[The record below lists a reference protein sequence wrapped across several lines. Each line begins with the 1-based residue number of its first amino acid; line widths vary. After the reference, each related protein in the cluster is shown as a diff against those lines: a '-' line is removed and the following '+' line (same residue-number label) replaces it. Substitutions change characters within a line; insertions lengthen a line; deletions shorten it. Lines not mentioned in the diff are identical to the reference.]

1 MTELLTDPGHTRQ
14 DLQMIRTA
22 IRKGYDIPDELLSA
36 LPKIAGA
43 LMLDKSQKGQVRLKA
58 IETIM
63 AMKEADDRAKG
74 IDRPE
79 GRPAQTVVNVG
90 VNVDNRIDQR
100 RDQTLAIAERI
111 RAGRILS
118 VDSGDGS

>member
-1 MTELLTDPGHTRQ
+1 MTELLTEPGHTRQ
-14 DLQMIRTA
+14 DLAMVRTA

-43 LMLDKSQKGQVRLKA
+43 LMLDKTQKGHVRLKA

-79 GRPAQTVVNVG
+79 VRQTQTVVNVG
-90 VNVDNRIDQR
+90 VNVDNRVDDER
-100 RDQTLAIAERI
+100 NATLAIARRI
-111 RAGRILS
+111 RESRILR
-118 VDSGDGS
+118 DAGSG